1 MEQKTK
7 DGYCTIISL
16 KLHNILA
23 ENGIEAE
30 TTEINNSDP
39 TKIVWKYKPSTQLY
53 ELLTKYV
60 NNSHSIKKNNTSQN

>member
-7 DGYCTIISL
+7 DGDNYCTIISL
-16 KLHNILA
+16 KLHNILS

-30 TTEINNSDP
+30 KTDINNNDT
-39 TKIVWKYKPSTQLY
+39 TKIVWKYKPSKKLF

-60 NNSHSIKKNNTSQN
+60 VESRKKKEK